1 MQSTSKGLT
10 EEEKHHYAEYCR
22 LAGEAR
28 ALYREWDERLLPDK
42 VKAPHYK
49 RAAALQKQADEHKAA
64 YIKLGAPDD
73 LPSSRSR

>member
-10 EEEKHHYAEYCR
+10 EEEKHHYDEYCR

-28 ALYREWDERLLPDK
+28 AIYHIWDCKPLPDK

-49 RAAALQKQADEHKAA
+49 RAAELRKQADGHLEAF
-64 YIKLGAPDD
+64 IKLGAPDETAHID
-73 LPSSRSR
+73 